1 MTGSDLPTRIFELT
15 LQPASRL
22 IVGAIAAACL
32 ATGIPLI
39 RIDSPTMGFWRH
51 LAASNIKDF
60 LAASPR
66 DIAYP
71 VAALTGLHLLSVRHH
86 APTMPDFGERADDAD
101 RLYDPS
107 EPCAAKK
114 RIVDRRHIDFIIAE
128 QGKPDAQSVAQCG
141 WEVVLSSS
149 RFIVWR
155 TSRPKQAAYRFH
167 PTRMKT

>member
-15 LQPASRL
+15 VQPASGL
-22 IVGAIAAACL
+22 IVGAIAAAYL
-32 ATGIPLI
+32 ATGIPFI
-39 RIDSPTMGFWRH
+39 RIDSPTMDFWRH
-51 LAASNIKDF
+51 LAAFNNKDF

-71 VAALTGLHLLSVRHH
+71 VAALTGLHLLSARHH

-101 RLYDPS
+101 RLFDPS

-114 RIVDRRHIDFIIAE
+114 RIVDRRHIDFVITE
-128 QGKPDAQSVAQCG
+128 QGKPAAESVAQCG
-141 WEVVLSSS
+141 WELVLSGS

-155 TSRPKQAAYRFH
+155 PSRPKQAAYRH
-167 PTRMKT
+167 HSTRMKT